1 MVVAMLALI
10 VALGGTSYA
19 AVKLPKASVGSRE
32 LKKNAVITANIKN
45 SAVTGAK
52 VKSDSLTGADI
63 NEATLAPPAL
73 AAASNHANA
82 AAGLDRV
89 SYRTAA
95 ASVGPA
101 TQDPNDSANF
111 LTSLSGPVSAGCDPG
126 QVVTGGG
133 VHIDDPGSLATHE
146 SYPSTARTW
155 TAVVGNDDETAP
167 HNFTV
172 YAICVPA
179 GAVG

>member
-1 MVVAMLALI
+1 MVVAMVALI

-19 AVKLPKASVGSRE
+19 AVKLPKGSVGSRE
-32 LKKNAVITANIKN
+32 LKKNAVKTANINN

-63 NEATLAPPAL
+63 NEATLGALPL
-73 AAASNHANA
+73 AAASTHADS
-82 AAGLDRV
+82 AGALDRIT
-89 SYRTAA
+89 YRSA
-95 ASVGPA
+95 VGTVGQAPGPS
-101 TQDPNDSANF
+101 TTVLSAP
-111 LTSLSGPVSAGCDPG
+111 TSAGCDPG
-126 QVVTGGG
+126 QIATGGG
-133 VHIDDPGSLATHE
+133 VKVDDPSSQSLHE

-155 TAVVGNDDETAP
+155 TATVGNDDDTAP

-172 YAICVPA
+172 FVVCIPA